1 MRRRRIVAAAAAVVM
16 MLVAVVVV
24 MMMMMMMMMRMMVL
38 CHQKVQ
44 LPVSVFPSEP
54 LALFRCRLRPDEIKR
69 RKIQEKWCESME
81 KSEKRGVGMKKPA
94 SHSPMHG

>member
-1 MRRRRIVAAAAAVVM
+1 MVRRRRIVVVAVVVM

-24 MMMMMMMMMRMMVL
+24 MMMMMMRMMVL

>member
-1 MRRRRIVAAAAAVVM
+1 MRRRRIVVVAVVVM

-24 MMMMMMMMMRMMVL
+24 MMMMMMRMMVL

-69 RKIQEKWCESME
+69 RKIQEKWCENME

-94 SHSPMHG
+94 IHSPMHD

>member
-1 MRRRRIVAAAAAVVM
+1 MRRRRIVVVAVVVM

-24 MMMMMMMMMRMMVL
+24 MMMMMMMMRLMVL

-69 RKIQEKWCESME
+69 RKIQEKWCESMG